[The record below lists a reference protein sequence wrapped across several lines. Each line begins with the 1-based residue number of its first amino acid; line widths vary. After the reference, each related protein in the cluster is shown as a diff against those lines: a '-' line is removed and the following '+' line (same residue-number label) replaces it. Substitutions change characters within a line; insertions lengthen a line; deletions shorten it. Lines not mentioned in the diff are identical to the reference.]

1 MTNERQNLERT
12 EEISAWKISLTKLEA
27 VGMELRRGTL
37 IGWAAHE
44 PEEGRP
50 YTILLDKTT
59 GLKTSPV
66 QEVEKTGNGFI
77 IRTRNSIYQVEYIQ
91 KALIRRHQRSEPE

>member
-1 MTNERQNLERT
+1 MTNEKHNLEKT

-27 VGMELRRGTL
+27 MGMELRKGSL
-37 IGWAAHE
+37 IGWVAHE

-50 YTILLDKTT
+50 YIVLLDKIT

-66 QEVEKTGNGFI
+66 QEVEKVDNGFI
-77 IRTRNSIYQVEYIQ
+77 IRTVNSIYQVEYIQ
-91 KALIRRHQRSEPE
+91 KALITRHQRSEPE